1 MDTVAAASRYLAA
14 GIIAALVLGWYMESL
29 SKIDAFTSAVAFLLL
44 AALHAIFG
52 VLDTT
57 NPDRNTDH
65 HFWPELMLTILY
77 IAEFFILILV
87 LRQFD
92 DPDLAANEKI
102 RGMYDLMLVFFWA
115 EAAYQWFA
123 IIVAKAPSKRQG
135 LWQFIAMLSPVSR
148 PNVSDHKAKR
158 MFFLL
163 FAMILFGLYAF
174 GLHVADR
181 ATTGTESTTLLWFHA
196 AATAAYTLQWR
207 VHFFSKLQIQKPN
220 AMI

>member
-1 MDTVAAASRYLAA
+1 MDNVAAASRYLAA

-29 SKIDAFTSAVAFLLL
+29 SKIDTFTTAVAFLLL

-87 LRQFD
+87 LKHFN
-92 DPDLAANEKI
+92 DPKFAADEKI
-102 RGMYDLMLVFFWA
+102 RRMYDLMLVFFWA

-135 LWQFIAMLSPVSR
+135 IWQFIPMLNPVST
-148 PNVSDHKAKR
+148 PKVSDHKAKR

-174 GLHVADR
+174 GLYAADQ
-181 ATTGTESTTLLWFHA
+181 APAGLESTTLLWFHV

-207 VHFFSKLQIQKPN
+207 VHFFSKLQIQKPT
-220 AMI
+220 AI